1 MPSPIAGNPLVG
13 VAAMGLV
20 DTLAAQKPMKQRP
33 GGIDDEHRQ
42 QDQPAPKQLRRD
54 PGGLERQPAENHP
67 EEPAAGV
74 AHEYSRRREVPD
86 QEARSR
92 QRQRQWQPT
101 QLAPADQPVT
111 QRPGQADRNRL
122 QAGDSVDAI
131 HEVIEIQ

>member
-1 MPSPIAGNPLVG
+1 MPSPAAGNPLVG
-13 VAAMGLV
+13 MAAMRLI
-20 DTLAAQKPMKQRP
+20 DTLAAQQPMEQRP

-42 QDQPAPKQLRRD
+42 QDQPTPEQLRLD
-54 PGGLERQPAENHP
+54 PGRLEGQPAKNHS
-67 EEPAAGV
+67 EEPAAGI
-74 AHEYSRRREVPD
+74 AHEYSRRWEVPD

-111 QRPGQADRNRL
+111 QRPCQADRNRL
-122 QAGDSVDAI
+122 QAGDSIDAI